1 LVSFRRPKIVQE
13 PKKEEQAPQIDEQQP
28 TEQKTENQS
37 EQSTSNSNDATKNQQ
52 NVNNNKPNIEITE
65 KTLINE
71 CLDSFFKSNITKW
84 NLHHHRAYGIAT
96 SLYENNP
103 VTKTTVGDPI
113 GNKFIFFILFI
124 NIFLILFDL

>member
-1 LVSFRRPKIVQE
+1 MVQE
-13 PKKEEQAPQIDEQQP
+13 PKKEELAPKIVENGDKPLNEQQQ
-28 TEQKTENQS
+28 TEQKVESSN
-37 EQSTSNSNDATKNQQ
+37 EKPNSNSNDIKQDQQNQQ
-52 NVNNNKPNIEITE
+52 NNNKPSIEITE

-103 VTKTTVGDPI
+103 VTKATVGDPI
-113 GNKFIFFILFI
+113 GNILSCFFIFKMIH
-124 NIFLILFDL
+124 